1 MARSHHR
8 KKHREHVKQF
18 RHSHDTATSSA
29 SSNGKATTIVM
40 IIGALVGF
48 AVAFFASGGV
58 LLWMTVGLILG
69 AIGGYF
75 AGKKIDEGN

>member
-18 RHSHDTATSSA
+18 RQSHDTATSA
-29 SSNGKATTIVM
+29 GSNGKALTIVM
-40 IIGALVGF
+40 IIGALTGF

-58 LLWMTVGLILG
+58 LLWMTVGLVLG
-69 AIGGYF
+69 ATGGYF
-75 AGKKIDEGN
+75 AGKRIDEGN

>member
-18 RHSHDTATSSA
+18 RQSHDTAA
-29 SSNGKATTIVM
+29 PAGSNGKAVTIVM
-40 IIGALVGF
+40 IIGALTGF

-58 LLWMTVGLILG
+58 LLWMTLGLLLG
-69 AIGGYF
+69 AAGGYF
-75 AGKKIDEGN
+75 AGKRIDEGK

>member
-18 RHSHDTATSSA
+18 RQSHDTAITDG
-29 SSNGKATTIVM
+29 SNGKATTIVM

-58 LLWMTVGLILG
+58 LLWMTAGLILG

>member
-18 RHSHDTATSSA
+18 RQSHDTATSA
-29 SSNGKATTIVM
+29 GSNGKATTIV
-40 IIGALVGF
+40 IVGGLVGF

-58 LLWMTVGLILG
+58 LLWMTLGLILG
-69 AIGGYF
+69 AAGGYF

>member
-18 RHSHDTATSSA
+18 RQSHDTATSA
-29 SSNGKATTIVM
+29 GSNGKATTIVM
-40 IIGALVGF
+40 IVGAFTGL
-48 AVAFFASGGV
+48 AVAYFASGGV
-58 LLWMTVGLILG
+58 LLWMTVGLIIG
-69 AIGGYF
+69 AAGGYF

>member
-18 RHSHDTATSSA
+18 RHSHDTATSSV

-40 IIGALVGF
+40 IIGALTGF

-58 LLWMTVGLILG
+58 LLWMTAGLILG
-69 AIGGYF
+69 ALGGYF
-75 AGKKIDEGN
+75 AGKKIDAGN

>member
-18 RHSHDTATSSA
+18 RHSHDTAVSSA
-29 SSNGKATTIVM
+29 GSNGKAITIVM

>member
-18 RHSHDTATSSA
+18 RQSHDTATSA
-29 SSNGKATTIVM
+29 GSNGKATSIVM

>member
-18 RHSHDTATSSA
+18 RQSHDTATPTG
-29 SSNGKATTIVM
+29 SNGKAVTIVM
-40 IIGALVGF
+40 IVGALTGL

-58 LLWMTVGLILG
+58 LLWMTLGLIIG
-69 AIGGYF
+69 AVGGYF
-75 AGKKIDEGN
+75 AGKRIDEGK